1 MSSRFN
7 RISIYALNKKDPDA
21 IVYPPMERLSVLPV
35 RTFQVRM
42 LFLRS
47 RLGLTRTSTRKKTST
62 IESPITRF
70 QWMIYPRRLSP
81 CLRSMLLWL
90 AARSVWRNAA
100 KKKNSLFR

>member
-7 RISIYALNKKDPDA
+7 RISIYALNKKDPEPSFTR
-21 IVYPPMERLSVLPV
+21 PPMERLSVLPV

-62 IESPITRF
+62 TEKQIIRCL
-70 QWMIYPRRLSP
+70 WMICPKQPLLF
-81 CLRSMLLWL
+81 LRSMQL
-90 AARSVWRNAA
+90 
-100 KKKNSLFR
+100 